1 MTEQIHVDL
10 TPISEFRYCQISN
23 HLFQFLLLDK
33 NNRALHS
40 PFECKDYLQDIFY
53 CEYTGKNA
61 GIYGI
66 SWKPGMLD
74 INVET
79 FRLALHGGKVT
90 LDGRVEMLQ
99 KFLNEFENSLG
110 IQPSTVSATDD
121 SKIIVVDFSK
131 EWTSNGPLLSA
142 FTTLI
147 RLSGTYNGENPIEY
161 LSSLLQYK
169 VPANRPQGFP
179 DYMLVDIKRLD
190 NTLPK
195 FAALLEGRRPE
206 HQWDNFKS
214 IMFVHDTG
222 IVGFKD
228 FPKANVAVPV
238 VETIPEDY
246 DEYDEGDGGED
257 DEED

>member
-1 MTEQIHVDL
+1 MSEETLIHVDL

-53 CEYTGKNA
+53 CEITGKPSK
-61 GIYGI
+61 IYGI
-66 SWKPGMLD
+66 DWHQGMLD

-79 FRLALHGGKVT
+79 FRLALSGGKVT

-99 KFLNEFENSLG
+99 NFLNLFEIQLG
-110 IQPSTVSATDD
+110 ISPSKVSKTDD
-121 SKIIVVDFSK
+121 PKIIVVDFSK

-147 RLSGTYNGENPIEY
+147 RLSGTYDGGNPIEY

-195 FAALLEGRRPE
+195 FAALMEGKRPE
-206 HQWDNFKS
+206 HQWTDFKS

-222 IVGFKD
+222 VVGFKN
-228 FPKANVAVPV
+228 FPVANITVPV
-238 VETIPEDY
+238 VEGPKEDF
-246 DEYDEGDGGED
+246 DDDDGEYDD
-257 DEED
+257 D